1 MVHNKHKIV
10 TRPIF
15 HIFWRGFHDVA
26 MQLPW
31 CSLQQAAQIEVEIM
45 FNDTPEPAN
54 QCIQDYLNHSQVG
67 SEVCRPLELELG

>member
-1 MVHNKHKIV
+1 
-10 TRPIF
+10 
-15 HIFWRGFHDVA
+15 